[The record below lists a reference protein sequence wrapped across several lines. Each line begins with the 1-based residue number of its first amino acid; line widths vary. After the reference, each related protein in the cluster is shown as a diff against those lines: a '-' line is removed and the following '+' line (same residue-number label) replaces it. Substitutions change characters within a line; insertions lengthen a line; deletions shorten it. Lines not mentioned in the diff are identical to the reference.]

1 MVQEAKDELDTFE
14 EPGDLED
21 YMYDV
26 DIARRVEQDKLNAIH
41 AASIDLKGKVAR

>member
-1 MVQEAKDELDTFE
+1 MLTGNSLFQTAGNSMAQEAKDELDTFE

-26 DIARRVEQDKLNAIH
+26 DIARRVE
-41 AASIDLKGKVAR
+41 